1 MVALCGKVKFHHV
14 DAYGIEYLDEDGAT
28 LLVITQVKPPDING
42 NVTWGYLFTETK
54 EYYEF
59 TENVYITGAAERPA
73 AHAMLIEE

>member
-42 NVTWGYLFTETK
+42 NVTWGHHFVETD

-59 TENVYITGAAERPA
+59 TENIFENGLVERPNVGVSK
-73 AHAMLIEE
+73 